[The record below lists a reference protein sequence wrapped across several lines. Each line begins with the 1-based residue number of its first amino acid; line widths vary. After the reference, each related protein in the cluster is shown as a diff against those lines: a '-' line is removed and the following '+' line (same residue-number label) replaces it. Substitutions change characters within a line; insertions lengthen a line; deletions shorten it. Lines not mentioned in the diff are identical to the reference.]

1 LRLERQI
8 ASLHFQ
14 LSAAASLD
22 APLPPAFDGTRGNTR
37 KAARSASG
45 QDGRKN
51 MDMIDS
57 QRIEASR
64 DVVFAALNDTEV
76 LKACI
81 PGCEEIIKT
90 SDTEMEAK
98 VVLKIGPVKAS
109 FSGKVT
115 LSNLDPPNGYTIS
128 GEGQGGVAG
137 HARGGADVRLEAEGE
152 ATILH
157 YTVKAEVGGKIAQ
170 LGSRLIDSTAKKLAG
185 EFFEKFA
192 AVVGPQPE
200 PVEGEEKPKDK
211 WWKLGK
217 A

>member
-1 LRLERQI
+1 
-8 ASLHFQ
+8 
-14 LSAAASLD
+14 
-22 APLPPAFDGTRGNTR
+22 
-37 KAARSASG
+37 
-45 QDGRKN
+45 
-51 MDMIDS
+51 MDMNDS
-57 QRIEASR
+57 QRIEAPR
-64 DVVFAALNDTEV
+64 ETVWAALNDVEV

-81 PGCEEIIKT
+81 PGCESITMT
-90 SDTEMEAK
+90 SDNEMEAQ

-115 LSNLDPPNGYTIS
+115 LSNIDPPNGYTIS

-137 HARGGADVRLEAEGE
+137 HARGGADVRLEPDGE

-157 YTVKAEVGGKIAQ
+157 YSVKAEVGGKIAQ

-192 AVVGPQPE
+192 EVVAPQPE
-200 PVEGEEKPKDK
+200 AEGEEKPKGK
-211 WWKLGK
+211 WWKFGK